1 MRKNL
6 KDFRGKIFKPIQL
19 TFNNGELLSQKTS
32 KLILP
37 FSVLAENR
45 TEPFMEEMEKASLY
59 CFVELERQKGGGFIL
74 KKPEEEIAFLTKFS
88 YPIWLVP
95 WSRLNLI
102 FDGLK
107 TKDHPLNYRDIPEAK
122 SFLENMQRSSR
133 AMETYMAF
141 LSDNLSYFQVPS
153 EEKTM
158 VIEALISE
166 QAFLSEFDQYLS
178 EAMEAEAS
186 PKMVFLPSLIDETA
200 IMATIQ
206 ELEKLKSDFKTDLA
220 LLHGSMK
227 QLSRATRNFVKTIRG
242 EMRAVKEEFGE
253 KIKKQEEV
261 VAPKLKRINEDYDAQ
276 IIKLT
281 KKFEAQLLPLQ
292 KEQVKLEKLKE
303 QALKKIE
310 RCNIE
315 AKTCAA
321 NNDVVGE
328 RKWKEKAN
336 ETKKELSEVEK
347 QIAAVEERIKAVE
360 ESKSLETFKLRSE
373 WEAKIKEA
381 KRDLLELESSRDAKL
396 QIHKQEMERLEG
408 LTVNIIQQINN
419 VVKLREA
426 DLINLDKLGIQQK
439 HESLNLV
446 YIPFYL
452 ACYQFETKKRYVVFP
467 PSVANSMS
475 FIAKLKGALGK
486 AKVKQ
491 LLVPRF
497 KAVTSLLE
505 GLLALIERD
514 AAFAREIYEAGDK
527 ANLLKEA
534 SAREEIKNG
543 LEKLKSEGWLSEK
556 EYTAFGQKMA

>member
-1 MRKNL
+1 ML
-6 KDFRGKIFKPIQL
+6 KDFCGKIFKSFQSS
-19 TFNNGELLSQKTS
+19 FSNGELLSQKTS
-32 KLILP
+32 KLVLP

-45 TEPFMEEMEKASLY
+45 AEPFMDEMEKASLY

-95 WSRLNLI
+95 WNRLNLI

-107 TKDHPLNYRDIPEAK
+107 NKNHPLNYRDIPEAK
-122 SFLENMQRSSR
+122 PFLENMQRSSR

-141 LSDNLSYFQVPS
+141 LSDHLSYFQVPS

-158 VIEALISE
+158 MVEALISE
-166 QAFLSEFDQYLS
+166 KAFLGEFDQYLS
-178 EAMEAEAS
+178 EAMEAEASS

-220 LLHGSMK
+220 LLHESMK
-227 QLSRATRNFVKTIRG
+227 QLSRTTRSFVKAIRG
-242 EMRAVKEEFGE
+242 EMRAIKEEFGE

-261 VAPKLKRINEDYDAQ
+261 VAPKLKRINEEYDEQ
-276 IIKLT
+276 IVKLT

-303 QALKKIE
+303 QAIKKIE

-336 ETKKELSEVEK
+336 ETKKELSEVER
-347 QIAAVEERIKAVE
+347 QIEAVEERIRAVE

-373 WEAKIKEA
+373 WEARIKEA
-381 KRDLLELESSRDAKL
+381 KRDLLELESSRDAKI
-396 QIHKQEMERLEG
+396 QIHEEEIERLEG
-408 LTVNIIQQINN
+408 LTANIIQQINN

-426 DLINLDKLGIQQK
+426 DLINIDKLGIQQK
-439 HESLNLV
+439 YKTANLV

-497 KAVTSLLE
+497 KAITPLLE
-505 GLLALIERD
+505 GLPALIERD

-527 ANLLKEA
+527 ANLLKVA

-543 LEKLKSEGWLSEK
+543 LEKLKFEGWLSEK
-556 EYTAFGQKMA
+556 EYASFSQKLT

>member
-1 MRKNL
+1 ML

-45 TEPFMEEMEKASLY
+45 TEPFMDEMEKASLY

-95 WSRLNLI
+95 WNRLNLI

-107 TKDHPLNYRDIPEAK
+107 TKNHPLNYRDIPEAK
-122 SFLENMQRSSR
+122 PFLENMQRSSR

-141 LSDNLSYFQVPS
+141 LSDHLSYFQVLS

-158 VIEALISE
+158 MVEALISE

-178 EAMEAEAS
+178 EAKEAEAAS

-200 IMATIQ
+200 IMATVQ

-220 LLHGSMK
+220 LLHESMK
-227 QLSRATRNFVKTIRG
+227 QLSRTTRNFVKAIRG
-242 EMRAVKEEFGE
+242 EIRAIKEEFGE

-261 VAPKLKRINEDYDAQ
+261 VAPKLKRINEEYDAQ
-276 IIKLT
+276 IVKLT

-303 QALKKIE
+303 QAIKKIE

-347 QIAAVEERIKAVE
+347 QIEAVQERIKAVE

-373 WEAKIKEA
+373 WEARIKEA
-381 KRDLLELESSRDAKL
+381 KRDLLELESSRDAKI
-396 QIHKQEMERLEG
+396 QIHEEEIERLEG
-408 LTVNIIQQINN
+408 LTDNIIQQINN

-426 DLINLDKLGIQQK
+426 DLINIDKLGIQQK
-439 HESLNLV
+439 YKTANLV

-527 ANLLKEA
+527 ANLLKGA

-543 LEKLKSEGWLSEK
+543 LEKLKGEGWLSEK
-556 EYTAFGQKMA
+556 EYANFSQKLA

>member
-1 MRKNL
+1 M
-6 KDFRGKIFKPIQL
+6 
-19 TFNNGELLSQKTS
+19 SQKTS
-32 KLILP
+32 KMVLP

-45 TEPFMEEMEKASLY
+45 SEPFMDEMERASIY
-59 CFVELERQKGGGFIL
+59 CFTELERQKGGGLIL
-74 KKPEEEIAFLTKFS
+74 KKPEEETVFLTKFF
-88 YPIWLVP
+88 YPLWLVP
-95 WSRLNLI
+95 WNRLNLI

-107 TKDHPLNYRDIPEAK
+107 TKDHPLNYKGIPEAK
-122 SFLENMQRSSR
+122 TFLENMQRSSR

-153 EEKTM
+153 DEKTM
-158 VIEALISE
+158 MIEALISN
-166 QAFLSEFDQYLS
+166 QTFLSEFDQYLS
-178 EAMEAEAS
+178 EVREAEAS
-186 PKMVFLPSLIDETA
+186 SPIVFLPSLIEETA
-200 IMATIQ
+200 ILATIQ
-206 ELEKLKSDFKTDLA
+206 ELEKLKSDFKTDLG
-220 LLHGSMK
+220 LLHESMK
-227 QLSRATRNFVKTIRG
+227 QLSRTTRNFVKAIRG
-242 EMRAVKEEFGE
+242 EIRTIKEEFGE

-261 VAPKLKRINEDYDAQ
+261 VAPKLKRINEEYDEQ
-276 IIKLT
+276 IVKLT
-281 KKFEAQLLPLQ
+281 KKFEEQLLPLQ

-303 QALKKIE
+303 QAIKKIE

-347 QIAAVEERIKAVE
+347 QIKAVEERIKAVE

-373 WEAKIKEA
+373 WEARIKEA
-381 KRDLLELESSRDAKL
+381 KRDLLELESSRDAKI
-396 QIHKQEMERLEG
+396 QIHEEEIERLEG
-408 LTVNIIQQINN
+408 LTASIIQQINN

-439 HESLNLV
+439 YKTVNLV
-446 YIPFYL
+446 YIPFYM
-452 ACYQFETKKRYVVFP
+452 ACYQFETKKRYIVFP
-467 PSVANSMS
+467 PSVANSMG

-505 GLLALIERD
+505 GLLGLIERD
-514 AAFAREIYEAGDK
+514 AAFAREIYEAGEK
-527 ANLLKEA
+527 ANILKGA
-534 SAREEIKNG
+534 SALEEIKKG

-556 EYTAFGQKMA
+556 EYAAFGQKLV

>member
-1 MRKNL
+1 ML

-45 TEPFMEEMEKASLY
+45 TEPFMDEMEKASLY

-95 WSRLNLI
+95 WNRLNLI

-107 TKDHPLNYRDIPEAK
+107 TKNHPLNYRDIPEAK
-122 SFLENMQRSSR
+122 PFLENMQRSSK

-141 LSDNLSYFQVPS
+141 LSDHLSYFQVPS

-158 VIEALISE
+158 MIEALISE

-178 EAMEAEAS
+178 EAMEAEEAS

-200 IMATIQ
+200 IMATVQ

-220 LLHGSMK
+220 LLHESMK
-227 QLSRATRNFVKTIRG
+227 QLSRTTRNFVKAIRG
-242 EMRAVKEEFGE
+242 EIRAIKEEFGE

-261 VAPKLKRINEDYDAQ
+261 VAPKLKRINEEYDAQ
-276 IIKLT
+276 IVKLT

-303 QALKKIE
+303 QAIKKIE

-347 QIAAVEERIKAVE
+347 QIEAVQERIKAVE

-373 WEAKIKEA
+373 WEARIKEA
-381 KRDLLELESSRDAKL
+381 KRDLLELESSRDAKI
-396 QIHKQEMERLEG
+396 QIHEEEIERLEG
-408 LTVNIIQQINN
+408 LTANIIQQINN

-426 DLINLDKLGIQQK
+426 DLINIDKLGIQQK
-439 HESLNLV
+439 YKTANLV

-527 ANLLKEA
+527 ANLLKGA

-543 LEKLKSEGWLSEK
+543 LEKLKGEGWLSEK
-556 EYTAFGQKMA
+556 EYANFSQKLT

>member
-1 MRKNL
+1 ML
-6 KDFRGKIFKPIQL
+6 KDFRGKIFKSIQSS
-19 TFNNGELLSQKTS
+19 FSNGELLSQKTS

-45 TEPFMEEMEKASLY
+45 TEPFMDEMEKASLY

-95 WSRLNLI
+95 WNRLNLI

-107 TKDHPLNYRDIPEAK
+107 TKNHPLNYRDIPEAK
-122 SFLENMQRSSR
+122 PFLENMQRSSR

-141 LSDNLSYFQVPS
+141 LSDHLSYFQVPS

-158 VIEALISE
+158 MIEALISE
-166 QAFLSEFDQYLS
+166 QAFLGEFDQYLS
-178 EAMEAEAS
+178 EAMEAEESS

-220 LLHGSMK
+220 LLHESMK
-227 QLSRATRNFVKTIRG
+227 QLSRTTRNFVKAIRG
-242 EMRAVKEEFGE
+242 EVRAIKEEFGE

-261 VAPKLKRINEDYDAQ
+261 VAPKLKRINEEYDEQ
-276 IIKLT
+276 IVKLT

-303 QALKKIE
+303 QAIKKIE

-347 QIAAVEERIKAVE
+347 QIEAVEERIKAVE

-373 WEAKIKEA
+373 WEARIKEA
-381 KRDLLELESSRDAKL
+381 KRDLLELESSRDAKI
-396 QIHKQEMERLEG
+396 QIHEEEIERLEG
-408 LTVNIIQQINN
+408 LTANIIQQINN

-426 DLINLDKLGIQQK
+426 DLINTDKLGIQQK
-439 HESLNLV
+439 YKTANLV

-505 GLLALIERD
+505 GLPALIERD

-527 ANLLKEA
+527 ANLLKGA

-543 LEKLKSEGWLSEK
+543 LEKLKFEGWLSEK
-556 EYTAFGQKMA
+556 EFASFSQKLT

>member
-1 MRKNL
+1 M
-6 KDFRGKIFKPIQL
+6 D
-19 TFNNGELLSQKTS
+19 
-32 KLILP
+32 
-37 FSVLAENR
+37 
-45 TEPFMEEMEKASLY
+45 EMERASIY
-59 CFVELERQKGGGFIL
+59 CFAELERQKGGGLIL
-74 KKPEEEIAFLTKFS
+74 KKPEEETAFLAKFF
-88 YPIWLVP
+88 YPLWLVP
-95 WSRLNLI
+95 WNRLNLI

-107 TKDHPLNYRDIPEAK
+107 TKNHPLNYRGIPEAK
-122 SFLENMQRSSR
+122 TFLENMQRSSR

-153 EEKTM
+153 DEKTM

-166 QAFLSEFDQYLS
+166 QSFLSEFDQYLL
-178 EAMEAEAS
+178 EAREAEASS

-200 IMATIQ
+200 VLHTIQ
-206 ELEKLKSDFKTDLA
+206 ELEKLESDFKTDLS
-220 LLHGSMK
+220 LLNGSMK
-227 QLSRATRNFVKTIRG
+227 QLSRTTRNFVKAIRG
-242 EMRAVKEEFGE
+242 EIRATKEEFGE
-253 KIKKQEEV
+253 KIKKQEEF
-261 VAPKLKRINEDYDAQ
+261 VAPKLKRINEEYDEQ
-276 IIKLT
+276 IVKLT
-281 KKFEAQLLPLQ
+281 KKFEEQLLPLQ
-292 KEQVKLEKLKE
+292 KEQVKLEKVKE

-315 AKTCAA
+315 AKTRAA

-373 WEAKIKEA
+373 WEARIKEA
-381 KRDLLELESSRDAKL
+381 KRDLLELESSRDARI
-396 QIHKQEMERLEG
+396 QIHEEEIERLEG
-408 LTVNIIQQINN
+408 LTASIIQQINN

-439 HESLNLV
+439 YKTVNLV
-446 YIPFYL
+446 YIPFHL
-452 ACYQFETKKRYVVFP
+452 ACYQFETKKRYMVFP

-475 FIAKLKGALGK
+475 FTAKLKGALGK

-514 AAFAREIYEAGDK
+514 AAFAREIYEAGEK
-527 ANLLKEA
+527 ANLLKGA
-534 SAREEIKNG
+534 SAREEIKDG
-543 LEKLKSEGWLSEK
+543 LEKLRGEGWLSEK
-556 EYTAFGQKMA
+556 EHAAFDKKLV

>member
-1 MRKNL
+1 ML

-45 TEPFMEEMEKASLY
+45 TEPFMDEMEKASLY

-95 WSRLNLI
+95 WNRLNLI

-107 TKDHPLNYRDIPEAK
+107 TKNHPLNYRDIPEAK
-122 SFLENMQRSSR
+122 PFLENMQRSSK

-141 LSDNLSYFQVPS
+141 LSDHLSYFQVPS

-158 VIEALISE
+158 MIEALISE

-178 EAMEAEAS
+178 EAMEAEEAS

-200 IMATIQ
+200 IMATVQ

-220 LLHGSMK
+220 LLHESMK
-227 QLSRATRNFVKTIRG
+227 QLSRTTRNFVKAIRG
-242 EMRAVKEEFGE
+242 EIRAIKEEFGE

-261 VAPKLKRINEDYDAQ
+261 VAPKLKRINEEYDEQ
-276 IIKLT
+276 IVKLT

-303 QALKKIE
+303 QAIKKIE

-347 QIAAVEERIKAVE
+347 QIEAVQERIKAVE

-373 WEAKIKEA
+373 WEARIKEA
-381 KRDLLELESSRDAKL
+381 KRDLLELESSRDAKI
-396 QIHKQEMERLEG
+396 QIHEEEIERLEG
-408 LTVNIIQQINN
+408 LTANIIQQINN

-426 DLINLDKLGIQQK
+426 DLINIDKLGIQQK
-439 HESLNLV
+439 YKTANLV

-505 GLLALIERD
+505 GLPALIERD

-527 ANLLKEA
+527 ANLLKGA

-543 LEKLKSEGWLSEK
+543 LEKLKGEGWLSEK
-556 EYTAFGQKMA
+556 EYANFSQKLT

>member
-1 MRKNL
+1 ML
-6 KDFRGKIFKPIQL
+6 KDFRGKIFKSIQSP
-19 TFNNGELLSQKTS
+19 FSNGELLSQKTS

-45 TEPFMEEMEKASLY
+45 TELFMDEMEKASLY

-95 WSRLNLI
+95 WNRLNLI

-107 TKDHPLNYRDIPEAK
+107 TKNHPLNYRDIPEAK
-122 SFLENMQRSSR
+122 PFLENMQRSSK

-141 LSDNLSYFQVPS
+141 LSDHLSYFQVPS

-158 VIEALISE
+158 MIEALISE

-178 EAMEAEAS
+178 EAMEAEEAS

-200 IMATIQ
+200 IMATVQ

-220 LLHGSMK
+220 LLHESMK
-227 QLSRATRNFVKTIRG
+227 QLSRTTRNFVKAIRG
-242 EMRAVKEEFGE
+242 EIRAIKEEFGE

-261 VAPKLKRINEDYDAQ
+261 VAPKLKRINEEYDEQ
-276 IIKLT
+276 IVKLT

-303 QALKKIE
+303 QAIKKIE

-347 QIAAVEERIKAVE
+347 QIEAVQERIKAVE

-373 WEAKIKEA
+373 WEARIKEA
-381 KRDLLELESSRDAKL
+381 KRDLLELESSRDAKI
-396 QIHKQEMERLEG
+396 QIHEEEIERLEG
-408 LTVNIIQQINN
+408 LTANIIQQINN

-426 DLINLDKLGIQQK
+426 DLINIDKLGIQQK
-439 HESLNLV
+439 YKTANLV

-505 GLLALIERD
+505 GLPALIERD

-527 ANLLKEA
+527 ANLLKGA

-543 LEKLKSEGWLSEK
+543 LEKLKGEGWLSEK
-556 EYTAFGQKMA
+556 EYANFSQKLT

>member
-1 MRKNL
+1 MV
-6 KDFRGKIFKPIQL
+6 
-19 TFNNGELLSQKTS
+19 
-32 KLILP
+32 LP

-45 TEPFMEEMEKASLY
+45 SEPFMDEMERASIY
-59 CFVELERQKGGGFIL
+59 CFTELERQKGGGLIL
-74 KKPEEEIAFLTKFS
+74 KKPEEETVFLTKFF
-88 YPIWLVP
+88 YPLWLVP
-95 WSRLNLI
+95 WNRLNLI

-107 TKDHPLNYRDIPEAK
+107 TKDHPLNYKGIPEAK
-122 SFLENMQRSSR
+122 TFLENLQRSSKT
-133 AMETYMAF
+133 METYMAF

-153 EEKTM
+153 DEKTM
-158 VIEALISE
+158 MIEALISN
-166 QAFLSEFDQYLS
+166 QTFLSEFDQYLS
-178 EAMEAEAS
+178 EVREAEAS
-186 PKMVFLPSLIDETA
+186 SPIVFLPSLIEETA
-200 IMATIQ
+200 ILATIQ
-206 ELEKLKSDFKTDLA
+206 ELEKLKSDFKTDLG
-220 LLHGSMK
+220 LLHESMK
-227 QLSRATRNFVKTIRG
+227 QLSRTTRNFVKAIRG
-242 EMRAVKEEFGE
+242 EIRTIKEEFGE

-261 VAPKLKRINEDYDAQ
+261 VAPKLKRINEEYDEQ
-276 IIKLT
+276 IVKLT
-281 KKFEAQLLPLQ
+281 KKFEEQLLPLQ

-303 QALKKIE
+303 QAIKKIE

-347 QIAAVEERIKAVE
+347 QIKAVEERIKAVE

-373 WEAKIKEA
+373 WEARIKEA
-381 KRDLLELESSRDAKL
+381 KRDLLELESSRDAKI
-396 QIHKQEMERLEG
+396 QIHEEEIERLEG
-408 LTVNIIQQINN
+408 LTASIIQQISN

-439 HESLNLV
+439 YKTVNLV
-446 YIPFYL
+446 YIPFYM
-452 ACYQFETKKRYVVFP
+452 ACYQFETKKRYIVFP
-467 PSVANSMS
+467 PSVANSMG

-505 GLLALIERD
+505 GLLGLIERD
-514 AAFAREIYEAGDK
+514 AAFAREIYEAGEK
-527 ANLLKEA
+527 ANILKGA
-534 SAREEIKNG
+534 SALEEIKKG

-556 EYTAFGQKMA
+556 EYAAFGQKLV